1 MRMPTYL
8 ANFRDCRYSLGGLS
22 IDGPNSANY
31 TAGRPIASPVEEHWR
46 DSDLPETAEVVV
58 IGAGVVGCSV
68 AYYLAREGIAVTLL
82 ERDAIGS
89 GASAHA
95 TGSLS
100 LLGAEFSP
108 GASFEIARAS
118 YAEFP
123 QIVPE
128 LESATGMDLLY
139 QRRPSLRLAL
149 DDDEADL
156 IKRLMVWQQPHVS
169 MRWIDTREVHAIEP
183 RLSPSIVGGVYEEES
198 AQLDS
203 YRLNL
208 ALARAAELKGAS
220 ILNREVIGLVV
231 GGSTISGVKT
241 SSGDIHCGAVVVAA
255 GTWSRAFTPW
265 LDFPVPVRPMKGERL
280 LLNYPGD
287 PLPALISSPRRG
299 HMISR
304 LDGLTS
310 VGSTGGRDYDQRELF
325 AGEEFDRQPTE
336 SARLE
341 LLRRAIDVLPD
352 LERAELVQQL
362 AGSRPLSPDS
372 KPIIGP
378 VPGRDGVFLATGH
391 TTKGI
396 HLGPITG
403 RIIADC
409 ICRGSTQVIPD
420 MSEFLP
426 DRFADFADADFLTN
440 VPPVEE

>member
-1 MRMPTYL
+1 MPK
-8 ANFRDCRYSLGGLS
+8 
-22 IDGPNSANY
+22 SA
-31 TAGRPIASPVEEHWR
+31 
-46 DSDLPETAEVVV
+46 DVVV

-68 AYYLAREGIAVTLL
+68 AYYLAREGVSVTIL
-82 ERDAIGS
+82 EREAIGS

-118 YAEFP
+118 YSEFQ

-128 LESATGMDLLY
+128 LEATTGMDLLY

-149 DDDEADL
+149 DDEEADL
-156 IKRLMVWQQPHVS
+156 IKSLMVWQQPHVK
-169 MRWIDTREVHAIEP
+169 MRWIDAKEVHSIEP
-183 RLSPSIVGGVYEEES
+183 RLSPSIVGAVYEDES

-208 ALARAAELKGAS
+208 ALARGAELKGAN
-220 ILNREVIGLVV
+220 IVNREVTGLVTS
-231 GGSTISGVKT
+231 GPTISGVKT
-241 SSGDIHCGAVVVAA
+241 ASEEIHCGTVVVAA

-265 LDFPVPVRPMKGERL
+265 LDFPVPVRPLKGERL
-280 LLNYPGD
+280 LLNYPGE
-287 PLPALISSPRRG
+287 PLSVLISSPKRG

-304 LDGLTS
+304 MDGFTS
-310 VGSTGGRDYDQRELF
+310 VGSTGGRDYDQKEIF
-325 AGEEFDRQPTE
+325 WGEEFDRQPTAT
-336 SARLE
+336 ARLE
-341 LLRRAIDVLPD
+341 LLQRAIDVFPD

-378 VPGRDGVFLATGH
+378 VPGREGVLLATGH

-403 RIIADC
+403 RIIADY
-409 ICRGSTQVIPD
+409 ICRGSTQVVSD
-420 MSEFLP
+420 MSQLLP
-426 DRFADFADADFLTN
+426 DRFADFADADFLSAAQAA
-440 VPPVEE
+440 EE

>member
-1 MRMPTYL
+1 MPK
-8 ANFRDCRYSLGGLS
+8 
-22 IDGPNSANY
+22 
-31 TAGRPIASPVEEHWR
+31 TA
-46 DSDLPETAEVVV
+46 DVVV

-68 AYYLAREGIAVTLL
+68 AYYLAREGVNVTIL

-108 GASFEIARAS
+108 GASFQIARAS
-118 YAEFP
+118 SSEFQ

-128 LESATGMDLLY
+128 LESATGMNLLY

-149 DDDEADL
+149 DDEEAGL
-156 IKRLMVWQQPHVS
+156 IKSSMVWQQPHVK
-169 MRWIDTREVHAIEP
+169 MHWIDAREVHSIEP
-183 RLSPSIVGGVYEEES
+183 RLSPSIIGAVYEDES
-198 AQLDS
+198 AQVDS

-208 ALARAAELKGAS
+208 ALGRGAELKGAN
-220 ILNREVIGLVV
+220 ILYREVTGLVTN
-231 GGSTISGVKT
+231 GPTISGVKT
-241 SSGDIHCGAVVVAA
+241 ASEDIHCGTVVVAA

-265 LDFPVPVRPMKGERL
+265 LGFPVPVRPMKGERL
-280 LLNYPGD
+280 LLNYPGE
-287 PLPALISSPRRG
+287 PLPVLISSPKRG

-304 LDGLTS
+304 MDGFTS
-310 VGSTGGRDYDQRELF
+310 VGSTGGRDYDQKELF
-325 AGEEFDRQPTE
+325 WGEEFDRQPTE

-341 LLRRAIDVLPD
+341 LLQRAIDVFPD

-378 VPGRDGVFLATGH
+378 VPGREGVLLATGH

-403 RIIADC
+403 RIITDYV
-409 ICRGSTQVIPD
+409 CRGSTQVVSD

-426 DRFADFADADFLTN
+426 ERFADFAYADFFTAARIA
-440 VPPVEE
+440 EE

>member
-1 MRMPTYL
+1 M
-8 ANFRDCRYSLGGLS
+8 A
-22 IDGPNSANY
+22 
-31 TAGRPIASPVEEHWR
+31 
-46 DSDLPETAEVVV
+46 ETADVVV

-68 AYYLAREGIAVTLL
+68 AYYLASEGVNVTLV
-82 ERDAIGS
+82 EREAIGS

-108 GASFEIARAS
+108 GASFQMARAS
-118 YAEFP
+118 SAEF
-123 QIVPE
+123 QRIVPE
-128 LESATGMDLLY
+128 LEAATGMDLLY

-156 IKRLMVWQQPHVS
+156 IKSLMVWQQPHVA
-169 MRWIDTREVHAIEP
+169 MHWIAAGEVHAIEP
-183 RLSPSIVGGVYEEES
+183 RLSPSIIGAVYEDES

-208 ALARAAELKGAS
+208 ALGRGAELKGAN
-220 ILNREVIGLVV
+220 LLYREVTGLVTNGTTV
-231 GGSTISGVKT
+231 SGVRT
-241 SSGDIHCGAVVVAA
+241 VSGEIHCGTVVVAA

-280 LLNYPGD
+280 LLSYPGE
-287 PLPALISSPRRG
+287 PLPVLISSPKRG
-299 HMISR
+299 HMVSR
-304 LDGLTS
+304 MDGFTS
-310 VGSTGGRDYDQRELF
+310 VGSTGGRDYDQKELF
-325 AGEEFDRQPTE
+325 WGEEFDRQPTE

-341 LLRRAIDVLPD
+341 ILQRAIDVFPD

-378 VPGRDGVFLATGH
+378 VPGREGVLLATGH

-396 HLGPITG
+396 HLGPVTG
-403 RIIADC
+403 RIIADYV
-409 ICRGSTQVIPD
+409 CRGSTQVVSD

-426 DRFADFADADFLTN
+426 DRFADFSDADFLSAAQA
-440 VPPVEE
+440 VEE

>member
-1 MRMPTYL
+1 MPE
-8 ANFRDCRYSLGGLS
+8 
-22 IDGPNSANY
+22 SA
-31 TAGRPIASPVEEHWR
+31 
-46 DSDLPETAEVVV
+46 DVVV

-68 AYYLAREGIAVTLL
+68 AYYLAREGVNVTLL
-82 ERDAIGS
+82 EREAIGS

-108 GASFEIARAS
+108 GASFQMARAS

-123 QIVPE
+123 QLVTE
-128 LESATGMDLLY
+128 LEAATGMDLLY

-149 DDDEADL
+149 DDEEASM
-156 IKRLMVWQQPHVS
+156 IKGLMVWQQPHVR
-169 MRWIDTREVHAIEP
+169 MRWINDREVRSIEP
-183 RLSPSIVGGVYEEES
+183 RLSHSIIGAVYEDES

-208 ALARAAELKGAS
+208 ALARGAELKGVS
-220 ILNREVIGLVV
+220 ILYREVTGLAAN
-231 GGSTISGVKT
+231 GSAISGVKT
-241 SSGDIHCGAVVVAA
+241 ASGDIPCGAVVVAA
-255 GTWSRAFTPW
+255 GTWSRAFTSW
-265 LDFPVPVRPMKGERL
+265 LGFPVPVRPMKGERL

-287 PLPALISSPRRG
+287 PLPVLISSPKRG

-304 LDGLTS
+304 SDGFTS
-310 VGSTGGRDYDQRELF
+310 VGSTGGRDYDQKELF
-325 AGEEFDRQPTE
+325 WGEEFDRQPTE
-336 SARLE
+336 NARLE
-341 LLRRAIDVLPD
+341 LLRRAIDVFPD

-378 VPGRDGVFLATGH
+378 VPGWEGALLATGH

-396 HLGPITG
+396 HLGPVTG
-403 RIIADC
+403 RIIADY
-409 ICRGSTQVIPD
+409 ICRGSTEAVSD

-426 DRFADFADADFLTN
+426 DRFADFADADFL
-440 VPPVEE
+440 PAAHAAEE

>member
-1 MRMPTYL
+1 MPE
-8 ANFRDCRYSLGGLS
+8 
-22 IDGPNSANY
+22 SA
-31 TAGRPIASPVEEHWR
+31 
-46 DSDLPETAEVVV
+46 DVVV

-68 AYYLAREGIAVTLL
+68 AYYLARQGVDVALL
-82 ERDAIGS
+82 EKEAIGS
-89 GASAHA
+89 GASFHA

-100 LLGAEFSP
+100 LLGAEFSA
-108 GASFEIARAS
+108 GASFDMARAS

-123 QIVPE
+123 QLVAE
-128 LESATGMDLLY
+128 LETASGMDLLY

-149 DDDEADL
+149 DDEEIDL
-156 IKRLMVWQQPHVS
+156 ISSLMEWQQPHVN
-169 MRWIDTREVHAIEP
+169 MRWIDAGEVRAIEP
-183 RLSPSIVGGVYEEES
+183 RLSPAIIGAVYEDES

-203 YRLNL
+203 YRFNL
-208 ALARAAELKGAS
+208 ALARGAELKGAK
-220 ILNREVIGLVV
+220 IINREVTGLITIGSRVA
-231 GGSTISGVKT
+231 GVRT
-241 SSGDIHCGAVVVAA
+241 ASGDIHCDTTVVAA
-255 GTWSRAFTPW
+255 GAWSRAFTTW

-287 PLPALISSPRRG
+287 PLPVLISSPKRG

-310 VGSTGGRDYDQRELF
+310 VGSTGGRDYDRRELF
-325 AGEEFDRQPTE
+325 MGEEFDRQPTE

-341 LLRRAIDVLPD
+341 LLQRAIDVLPD

-378 VPGRDGVFLATGH
+378 VPGWEGVLLATGH

-403 RIIADC
+403 RIIADYVC
-409 ICRGSTQVIPD
+409 DGSTGAVD
-420 MSEFLP
+420 MTEFLP
-426 DRFADFADADFLTN
+426 DRFADLADADFLAAAQT
-440 VPPVEE
+440 VDE

>member
-1 MRMPTYL
+1 MPK
-8 ANFRDCRYSLGGLS
+8 
-22 IDGPNSANY
+22 
-31 TAGRPIASPVEEHWR
+31 TA
-46 DSDLPETAEVVV
+46 DVVV

-68 AYYLAREGIAVTLL
+68 AYYLAREGINVTIL
-82 ERDAIGS
+82 EREAIGS

-108 GASFEIARAS
+108 GPSFQIARAS
-118 YAEFP
+118 SSEFQ

-128 LESATGMDLLY
+128 LESATGMNLLY

-149 DDDEADL
+149 DDEEAGL
-156 IKRLMVWQQPHVS
+156 IKSSMVWQQPHVK
-169 MRWIDTREVHAIEP
+169 MHWIDAREVHSIEP
-183 RLSPSIVGGVYEEES
+183 RLSPSIIGAVYEDES
-198 AQLDS
+198 AQVDS

-208 ALARAAELKGAS
+208 ALGRGAELKGAN
-220 ILNREVIGLVV
+220 ILYREVTGLVTS
-231 GGSTISGVKT
+231 GPTISGVKT
-241 SSGDIHCGAVVVAA
+241 ASEDIPCGTVVVAA

-265 LDFPVPVRPMKGERL
+265 LGFPVPVRPMKGERL
-280 LLNYPGD
+280 LLNYPGE
-287 PLPALISSPRRG
+287 PLPVLISSPKRG

-304 LDGLTS
+304 TDGFTS
-310 VGSTGGRDYDQRELF
+310 VGSTGGRDYDQKELF
-325 AGEEFDRQPTE
+325 WGEEFDRQPTE

-341 LLRRAIDVLPD
+341 LLQRAIDVFPD

-378 VPGRDGVFLATGH
+378 VPGREGVLLATGH

-403 RIIADC
+403 RIITDY
-409 ICRGSTQVIPD
+409 ICRGSTQIVSD

-426 DRFADFADADFLTN
+426 ERFADFADADFFTAARIA
-440 VPPVEE
+440 EE

>member
-1 MRMPTYL
+1 M
-8 ANFRDCRYSLGGLS
+8 A
-22 IDGPNSANY
+22 
-31 TAGRPIASPVEEHWR
+31 
-46 DSDLPETAEVVV
+46 ETADVVV
-58 IGAGVVGCSV
+58 VGAGVIGCSV
-68 AYYLAREGIAVTLL
+68 AYYLAREGIGVALL
-82 ERDAIGS
+82 EGEAMGS

-108 GASFEIARAS
+108 GASFEMARAS
-118 YAEFP
+118 YDEFP
-123 QIVPE
+123 GLVAA
-128 LESATGMDLLY
+128 LEAATGMDLLY

-149 DDDEADL
+149 DEEEAEL
-156 IKRLMVWQQPHVS
+156 IQGMMKWQQPLVS
-169 MRWIDTREVHAIEP
+169 MRWIDGQEVHAIEP
-183 RLSPSIVGGVYEEES
+183 RLAASLVGAAYEGES

-208 ALARAAELKGAS
+208 ALGRGAELKGA
-220 ILNREVIGLVV
+220 RMVQRQVTGLVSKGARV
-231 GGSTISGVKT
+231 TGVKT
-241 SSGDIHCGAVVVAA
+241 ATGEIHCDTVVVAA

-265 LDFPVPVRPMKGERL
+265 LEFPVPVRPMKGERL
-280 LLNYPGD
+280 LLNYPGE
-287 PLPALISSPRRG
+287 PLPVLISSPKRG

-310 VGSTGGRDYDQRELF
+310 VGSTGGRDYDERDLF
-325 AGEEFDRQPTE
+325 AGEEFDRRPTE

-341 LLRRAIDVLPD
+341 LLQRAMDVLPD

-378 VPGRDGVFLATGH
+378 VPGWTGAMLATGH

-403 RIIADC
+403 KIILDYVREGGTRAV
-409 ICRGSTQVIPD
+409 SD
-420 MSEFLP
+420 MGEFLP
-426 DRFADFADADFLTN
+426 DRFAGFTDADFLPE
-440 VPPVEE
+440 VQAVEE

>member
-1 MRMPTYL
+1 MPE
-8 ANFRDCRYSLGGLS
+8 
-22 IDGPNSANY
+22 
-31 TAGRPIASPVEEHWR
+31 IA
-46 DSDLPETAEVVV
+46 DVVV

-68 AYYLAREGIAVTLL
+68 AYYLAREGVNVTVL
-82 ERDAIGS
+82 EREAIGS

-108 GASFEIARAS
+108 GASFEMARAS
-118 YAEFP
+118 YSEFV

-149 DDDEADL
+149 DDEEADL
-156 IKRLMVWQQPHVS
+156 IKSLMVWQQPHVR
-169 MRWIDTREVHAIEP
+169 MRWIDAREVRSIEP
-183 RLSPSIVGGVYEEES
+183 RLSPSIIGAVYEDES

-208 ALARAAELKGAS
+208 ALGRGAELKGAK
-220 ILNREVIGLVV
+220 ILYREVTGHVSS
-231 GGSTISGVKT
+231 GPAISGVKT
-241 SSGDIHCGAVVVAA
+241 ASGDIHCGSVVVAA
-255 GTWSRAFTPW
+255 GTWSRAFSPW
-265 LDFPVPVRPMKGERL
+265 LDFPVPVKPMKGERL
-280 LLNYPGD
+280 LLDYPGE
-287 PLPALISSPRRG
+287 PLPVLISSPKRG

-304 LDGLTS
+304 TDGLTS
-310 VGSTGGRDYDQRELF
+310 VGSTGGRDYDQKELF
-325 AGEEFDRQPTE
+325 WGEEFDRQPTE
-336 SARLE
+336 TARLE

-352 LERAELVQQL
+352 LERAKLVQQL

-378 VPGRDGVFLATGH
+378 VPGREGVLLATGH

-403 RIIADC
+403 RIITDY
-409 ICRGSTQVIPD
+409 ICRGSTLVVSD
-420 MSEFLP
+420 MGEFLP
-426 DRFADFADADFLTN
+426 DRFADFADADFL
-440 VPPVEE
+440 PAAQAAEE

>member
-1 MRMPTYL
+1 M
-8 ANFRDCRYSLGGLS
+8 
-22 IDGPNSANY
+22 
-31 TAGRPIASPVEEHWR
+31 
-46 DSDLPETAEVVV
+46 PETADVVV

-68 AYYLAREGIAVTLL
+68 AYYLAREGVSVTLL
-82 ERDAIGS
+82 EQDAIGS

-108 GASFEIARAS
+108 GPSFEMARAS

-123 QIVPE
+123 GLVQE

-149 DDDEADL
+149 DDDEAGT
-156 IKRLMVWQQPHVS
+156 IRELMAWQQPHVS
-169 MRWIDTREVHAIEP
+169 MRWIDAQEVRSIEP
-183 RLSPSIVGGVYEEES
+183 RLSESIIGAVYEDES

-203 YRLNL
+203 YRFNL

-220 ILNREVIGLVV
+220 IVHREVTGLVAE
-231 GGSTISGVKT
+231 GSSITGVT
-241 SSGDIHCGAVVVAA
+241 TTAGDISCGTVVVAA
-255 GTWSRAFTPW
+255 GTWSRAFTP
-265 LDFPVPVRPMKGERL
+265 LLGFPVPVRPMKGERL
-280 LLNYPGD
+280 LLNYPGE
-287 PLPALISSPRRG
+287 PLPVLISSPKRG

-304 LDGLTS
+304 TDGLTS
-310 VGSTGGRDYDQRELF
+310 VGSTGGRDYDRKELF
-325 AGEEFDRQPTE
+325 WGEEFDRQPTE
-336 SARLE
+336 TARLE
-341 LLRRAIDVLPD
+341 LLQRAIDVLPD

-378 VPGRDGVFLATGH
+378 VPGWDGILLATGH

-396 HLGPITG
+396 HLGPVTG
-403 RIIADC
+403 RIIADYVS
-409 ICRGSTQVIPD
+409 RGETQAVSD

-426 DRFADFADADFLTN
+426 DRFAAFDDADFL
-440 VPPVEE
+440 PAAQAMEE